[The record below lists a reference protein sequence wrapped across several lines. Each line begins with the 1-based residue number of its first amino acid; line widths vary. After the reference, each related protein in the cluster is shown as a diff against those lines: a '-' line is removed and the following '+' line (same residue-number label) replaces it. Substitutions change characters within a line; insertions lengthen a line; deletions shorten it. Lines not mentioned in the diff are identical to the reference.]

1 MTSDPNQAIPSE
13 ISANLR
19 TALAL
24 HRDGKLD
31 DAVRIYQSALHRAP
45 GNAVVLLSL
54 GAALLGLGRTQDAVT
69 PLEAAL
75 AARPDHPDTCFTL
88 AEAYRAEGRIEE
100 AYVAAKT
107 GLEGNPDY
115 LQGNIAL
122 DATSPHARAEPP
134 RSNHSYYSEKRSEAL
149 ENRSVLVKL

>member
-1 MTSDPNQAIPSE
+1 MTTDPNHAIPSE
-13 ISANLR
+13 ISPDLR
-19 TALAL
+19 TALAF

-31 DAVRIYQSALHRAP
+31 DAVRIYQSALRRAP

-54 GAALLGLGRTQDAVT
+54 GAALLGLGRTRDAVT

-75 AARPDHPDTCFTL
+75 AARPSHPDTCFTL

-107 GLEGNPDY
+107 GLEGNP
-115 LQGNIAL
+115 GNCSLAL
-122 DATSPHARAEPP
+122 GIFLRRKSRCSRHC
-134 RSNHSYYSEKRSEAL
+134 
-149 ENRSVLVKL
+149 